1 VHCFGF
7 GLSFGLGM
15 VDAPEFNNSDT
26 GRRIAAALRQA
37 AESEQRALSIT
48 LGRLL
53 QTPLAE
59 T

>member
-1 VHCFGF
+1 
-7 GLSFGLGM
+7 M

-59 T
+59 P